1 MNKFPDNCYSTLG
14 WGEIKKCS
22 PIDSGILWGHADIY
36 KRLLSPKNPG
46 ACFIKLSALWP

>member
-36 KRLLSPKNPG
+36 RSLLVEKNRGPF
-46 ACFIKLSALWP
+46 FIKFWAQQP